1 MAKRLTATI
10 DKETKQLLINDF
22 GYEPVDLESYT
33 GQIRALKES
42 YNSLQ
47 IKDPKDPRLIQLQI
61 AVKDLRAD
69 REIEKDETGTLKKT
83 RKRRK
88 DAKSLEQIKAE
99 IDAKEKRPRAKTTKI
114 TAANIVPNQ
123 SKMSGAA
130 KGIGKSPVAEGSQN
144 ILETISENVSKIV
157 ETLKAMR
164 DLSVDEAK
172 EEKLRLEDEGREKK
186 ETSLEKSKFA
196 VFKEVGSKI
205 LKPFQSIFGKILGFI
220 KTVLLG
226 KVLFEIIKWMGDKKN
241 KKSLENIFKF
251 LKTFWPTLLAAYL
264 LFGNSFG
271 KMIVKIT
278 ASVAKFTVM
287 IVKKLIPKLIAALA
301 KLKAGKFLNLLK
313 GKKGLVA
320 AGLTLTAVSAYGISQ
335 MGDDEEEED
344 TQQFK
349 QGGFVSGPAG
359 PDQVPARLTA
369 GEFVMSK
376 GAVEKYGVN
385 TLAAMNSAGGGTNI
399 PTVTNEYNDG
409 GIVDRSRYY
418 NMMGSPMVRANMG
431 STMVRADN
439 TQKVNYI
446 NGGYVGDSI
455 KVTGD
460 KISNKNIFSPLQ
472 NFNNGG
478 LVGQVIEL
486 SDGMPRRDD
495 YPRTPKGFREFKKD
509 YKNYLIQNKNTTM
522 QVADTKPT
530 TQVVPPPSSTTNNVV
545 KNYNIEQA
553 QQEAQY
559 SGGGGGNVP
568 KINAEKYISKQKI
581 RTLGITM

>member
-47 IKDPKDPRLIQLQI
+47 IKNPKDPRLIQLQI

-69 REIEKDETGTLKKT
+69 REIEKDTTGTLKKT

-88 DAKSLEQIKAE
+88 DAKSLEQIQAE
-99 IDAKEKRPRAKTTKI
+99 IDAKEKKPRAKTTKI

-172 EEKLRLEDEGREKK
+172 EDKLRLEDESREKK

-205 LKPFQSIFGKILGFI
+205 LKPFQGIFGKILGFI

-226 KVLFEIIKWMGDKKN
+226 KVLMEIVKWMGDKKN
-241 KKSLENIFKF
+241 QKSLQNIFKF

-271 KMIVKIT
+271 KMVVKIT
-278 ASVAKFTVM
+278 AKVAKFGVM
-287 IVKKLIPKLIAALA
+287 IVKKLIPKLLAALA
-301 KLKAGKFLNLLK
+301 KLKAGKFLNLIKGNK
-313 GKKGLVA
+313 GKLITGLIATGV
-320 AGLTLTAVSAYGISQ
+320 TAYGISK
-335 MGDDEEEED
+335 MGGDDDEEEGDED
-344 TQQFK
+344 TQEFK

-385 TLAAMNSAGGGTNI
+385 TLSAMNAAGGGTNI
-399 PTVTNEYNDG
+399 PTITNEYNNG

-418 NMMGSPMVRANMG
+418 NMMGSPMVRAN
-431 STMVRADN
+431 N
-439 TQKVNYI
+439 TQKVNF
-446 NGGYVGDSI
+446 NTGGFVGDSI

-460 KISNKNIFSPLQ
+460 KVSSKNIFSPLQ
-472 NFNNGG
+472 NFYNGG
-478 LVGQVIEL
+478 VVLNTPQSTGSGSRKIDGQALVSTMKTDAAPIV
-486 SDGMPRRDD
+486 
-495 YPRTPKGFREFKKD
+495 
-509 YKNYLIQNKNTTM
+509 NTTM

-530 TQVVPPPSSTTNNVV
+530 TQVVPPPSTNNNVV
-545 KNYNIEQA
+545 QNYNIQKEQ
-553 QQEAQY
+553 QKKQY
-559 SGGGGGNVP
+559 SGGGGTKVP
-568 KINAEKYISKQKI
+568 QINAEKYVSKQKI
-581 RTLGITM
+581 RTLGIMG

>member
-1 MAKRLTATI
+1 MAKRLNATI

-42 YNSLQ
+42 FNTLQ

-61 AVKDLRAD
+61 AIKDLRAD
-69 REIEKDETGTLKKT
+69 REIEKDKTGTLKKT
-83 RKRRK
+83 RKRRS
-88 DAKSLEQIKAE
+88 DAKSLEQIQAE
-99 IDAKEKRPRAKTTKI
+99 IDAKEKKPRAKTTKI

-123 SKMSGAA
+123 SKMLGAA
-130 KGIGKSPVAEGSQN
+130 KGIGKSPVGEGSQN
-144 ILETISENVSKIV
+144 ILETISENVNKIV

-172 EEKLRLEDEGREKK
+172 EEKLRLENESREKK

-205 LKPFQSIFGKILGFI
+205 LKPFQGIFGKILDFI

-226 KVLFEIIKWMGDKKN
+226 KVLFEIVKWMGDKKN
-241 KKSLENIFKF
+241 QKSLQNIFKF

-271 KMIVKIT
+271 KMVVKIT
-278 ASVAKFTVM
+278 ASVAKFAVM

-313 GKKGLVA
+313 SKKGLVA

-335 MGDDEEEED
+335 MGGDDEEEGGEGE

-376 GAVEKYGVN
+376 GAVEKYGAN
-385 TLAAMNSAGGGTNI
+385 TLAAMNAAGGGTNI

-418 NMMGSPMVRANMG
+418 NMMGSPMVRTN
-431 STMVRADN
+431 N
-439 TQKVNYI
+439 TQKVNYN
-446 NGGYVGDSI
+446 NGGFVGDSF
-455 KVTGD
+455 KFNGGKTTQNNVV
-460 KISNKNIFSPLQ
+460 N
-472 NFNNGG
+472 NFNPVGNFNEGG
-478 LVGQVIEL
+478 LVTNLVQNFQGGGRV
-486 SDGMPRRDD
+486 RRG
-495 YPRTPKGFREFKKD
+495 RMKSRITPPT
-509 YKNYLIQNKNTTM
+509 IQM
-522 QVADTKPT
+522 ADTKPT
-530 TQVVPPPSSTTNNVV
+530 TQVINPPSSNNTVV
-545 KNYNIEQA
+545 QNYAVQKEQKK
-553 QQEAQY
+553 QQY
-559 SGGGGGNVP
+559 SGGGGTKVP
-568 KINAEKYISKQKI
+568 QINAEKYISKQKI
-581 RTLGITM
+581 RTLGIMG

>member
-47 IKDPKDPRLIQLQI
+47 ISNPKDPRLIQLQI

-69 REIEKDETGTLKKT
+69 REIEKDTTGTLKKT

-88 DAKSLEQIKAE
+88 DAKSLEQIQAE

-144 ILETISENVSKIV
+144 ILETISDNVSKIV
-157 ETLKAMR
+157 ETLRSMR

-172 EEKLRLEDEGREKK
+172 EEKLRLEDESREKK
-186 ETSLEKSKFA
+186 ETSLEKSKFT

-205 LKPFQSIFGKILGFI
+205 LKPFQGIFGKILDFI

-226 KVLFEIIKWMGDKKN
+226 KVLMEIVKWMGDKKN
-241 KKSLENIFKF
+241 QKSLENIFKF

-271 KMIVKIT
+271 KMVVKIT
-278 ASVAKFTVM
+278 AKVAKFGVM
-287 IVKKLIPKLIAALA
+287 IVKKLIPKLLAALA
-301 KLKAGKFLNLLK
+301 KLKAGKFLNLIKGNK
-313 GKKGLVA
+313 GKLITGLIATGV
-320 AGLTLTAVSAYGISQ
+320 TAYGVSQ
-335 MGDDEEEED
+335 MGGDDEEEGGGEEEGD
-344 TQQFK
+344 IQEFK

-376 GAVEKYGVN
+376 GAVEKYGAN
-385 TLAAMNSAGGGTNI
+385 TLAAMNAAGGGTNI
-399 PTVTNEYNDG
+399 PTITNEYNDG
-409 GIVDRSRYY
+409 GIVNRSRYY
-418 NMMGSPMVRANMG
+418 NMMGSPMARTN
-431 STMVRADN
+431 
-439 TQKVNYI
+439 VNY
-446 NGGYVGDSI
+446 NTGGYVGDSI

-460 KISNKNIFSPLQ
+460 KISSKNIFSPLQ

-530 TQVVPPPSSTTNNVV
+530 TQVVPPPSTNNNVV
-545 KNYNIEQA
+545 QNYNIQKEQK
-553 QQEAQY
+553 QQQY

-568 KINAEKYISKQKI
+568 QINAEKYVSKQKM
-581 RTLGITM
+581 RTLGIMG

>member
-10 DKETKQLLINDF
+10 NKEIKQLLINDF

-42 YNSLQ
+42 FNTLQ

-69 REIEKDETGTLKKT
+69 REIEKDTTGTLKKT

-88 DAKSLEQIKAE
+88 DAKSLEQIQAE

-144 ILETISENVSKIV
+144 ILETISDNVSKIV

-172 EEKLRLEDEGREKK
+172 EEKLRLEDESREKK
-186 ETSLEKSKFA
+186 ETSLEKSKFT

-205 LKPFQSIFGKILGFI
+205 LKPFQSIFGKILDFI

-226 KVLFEIIKWMGDKKN
+226 RVLFQIIKWMGDKKN

-271 KMIVKIT
+271 KMVVKIT
-278 ASVAKFTVM
+278 ASVAKFAVM

-301 KLKAGKFLNLLK
+301 KLKAGKFLNLIK
-313 GKKGLVA
+313 GKKGLIG
-320 AGLTLTAVSAYGISQ
+320 AGLALTAVTAYGISQ
-335 MGDDEEEED
+335 MGGDDEEEGE

-385 TLAAMNSAGGGTNI
+385 TLAAMNAAGGGTNI
-399 PTVTNEYNDG
+399 PTITNEYNDG
-409 GIVDRSRYY
+409 GIVDRSRFY
-418 NMMGSPMVRANMG
+418 NKMGSPMVRAN
-431 STMVRADN
+431 N

-446 NGGYVGDSI
+446 NGGYVGESF
-455 KVTGD
+455 KFNAG
-460 KISNKNIFSPLQ
+460 KNIQ
-472 NFNNGG
+472 GNTINNFNPIQKFISGG
-478 LVGQVIEL
+478 LVNNINTNNVVQGFQGGGRVRG
-486 SDGMPRRDD
+486 SGMKSQITSP
-495 YPRTPKGFREFKKD
+495 
-509 YKNYLIQNKNTTM
+509 TM

-545 KNYNIEQA
+545 QNYNIEQA

-568 KINAEKYISKQKI
+568 KINAEKYVSKQKI
-581 RTLGITM
+581 RTLGIVM

>member
-69 REIEKDETGTLKKT
+69 REIEKDETGTLRKT

-123 SKMSGAA
+123 SKMSGVA
-130 KGIGKSPVAEGSQN
+130 KGIGKSPVAEGTQN

-172 EEKLRLEDEGREKK
+172 EDKLRLEDESREKK

-205 LKPFQSIFGKILGFI
+205 LKPFQGIFGKILGFI

-226 KVLFEIIKWMGDKKN
+226 KVLMEIVKWMGDKKN
-241 KKSLENIFKF
+241 QKSLQNIFKF

-271 KMIVKIT
+271 KMVVKIT
-278 ASVAKFTVM
+278 ASVAKFGIM
-287 IVKKLIPKLIAALA
+287 IVKKLIPQLLTALA
-301 KLKAGKFLNLLK
+301 KLKAGKLAKFLG
-313 GKKGLVA
+313 GKKGMMALSLLA
-320 AGLTLTAVSAYGISQ
+320 ATPGLINRFTDG
-335 MGDDEEEED
+335 GEEGGEED
-344 TQQFK
+344 TQEFK

-385 TLAAMNSAGGGTNI
+385 TLSAMNAAGGGTNI
-399 PTVTNEYNDG
+399 PTITNEYNNG

-418 NMMGSPMVRANMG
+418 NMMGSPMVRAN
-431 STMVRADN
+431 N
-439 TQKVNYI
+439 TQKVNF
-446 NGGYVGDSI
+446 NTGGFVGDSI

-460 KISNKNIFSPLQ
+460 KVSSKNIFSPLQ
-472 NFNNGG
+472 NFYNGG
-478 LVGQVIEL
+478 VVLNTPQSTGSGSRKIDGQALVSTMKTDAAPIV
-486 SDGMPRRDD
+486 
-495 YPRTPKGFREFKKD
+495 
-509 YKNYLIQNKNTTM
+509 NTTM

-530 TQVVPPPSSTTNNVV
+530 TQVVPPPSTNNNVV
-545 KNYNIEQA
+545 QNYNIQKEQ
-553 QQEAQY
+553 QKKQY
-559 SGGGGGNVP
+559 SGGGGTKVP
-568 KINAEKYISKQKI
+568 QINAEKYVSKQKI
-581 RTLGITM
+581 RTLGIMG

>member
-172 EEKLRLEDEGREKK
+172 EEKLKLEDENREKK
-186 ETSLEKSKFA
+186 EASLEKSKFT

-205 LKPFQSIFGKILGFI
+205 LKPFQSIFGKILDFI

-226 KVLFEIIKWMGDKKN
+226 KVLMEIVKWMGDKKN
-241 KKSLENIFKF
+241 QKSLQNIFKF

-271 KMIVKIT
+271 KMVVKIT
-278 ASVAKFTVM
+278 AKIAKFGVM
-287 IVKKLIPKLIAALA
+287 IVKKLIPKLLAALA
-301 KLKAGKFLNLLK
+301 KLKAGKFLNLIKGNK
-313 GKKGLVA
+313 GKLITGLIATGV
-320 AGLTLTAVSAYGISQ
+320 TAYGVSK
-335 MGDDEEEED
+335 MGGDDDEEEGDED
-344 TQQFK
+344 TQEFK

-385 TLAAMNSAGGGTNI
+385 TLAAMNAAGGGTNI
-399 PTVTNEYNDG
+399 PTITNEYNDG
-409 GIVDRSRYY
+409 GIVDRSRFY
-418 NMMGSPMVRANMG
+418 NKMGSPMVRAN
-431 STMVRADN
+431 N

-446 NGGYVGDSI
+446 NGGYVGESF
-455 KVTGD
+455 KFNAG
-460 KISNKNIFSPLQ
+460 KNIQ
-472 NFNNGG
+472 GNTINNFNPVQKFISGG
-478 LVGQVIEL
+478 LVNNINTNNVVQGFQGGGRVKASRKI
-486 SDGMPRRDD
+486 DG
-495 YPRTPKGFREFKKD
+495 GALA
-509 YKNYLIQNKNTTM
+509 NTM

-530 TQVVPPPSSTTNNVV
+530 TQVVPPPSTNNNVV
-545 KNYNIEQA
+545 QNYNIQKEQ
-553 QQEAQY
+553 QKKQY
-559 SGGGGGNVP
+559 SGGGGTKVP
-568 KINAEKYISKQKI
+568 QINAEKYVSKQKM
-581 RTLGITM
+581 RTLGIMG

>member
-10 DKETKQLLINDF
+10 DKGTKQLLINDF

-47 IKDPKDPRLIQLQI
+47 IKNPKDPRLIQLQI

-69 REIEKDETGTLKKT
+69 REIEKDTTGTLKKT

-88 DAKSLEQIKAE
+88 DAKSLEQIQAE
-99 IDAKEKRPRAKTTKI
+99 IDAKEKKPRAKTTKI

-172 EEKLRLEDEGREKK
+172 EDKLRLEDESREKK
-186 ETSLEKSKFA
+186 ETSLEKSKFT

-205 LKPFQSIFGKILGFI
+205 LKPFQGIFGKILDFI

-226 KVLFEIIKWMGDKKN
+226 KVLMEIVKWMGDKKN
-241 KKSLENIFKF
+241 QKSLQNIFKF

-271 KMIVKIT
+271 KMVVKIT
-278 ASVAKFTVM
+278 ASVAKFGIM
-287 IVKKLIPKLIAALA
+287 IVKKLIPQLLTALA
-301 KLKAGKFLNLLK
+301 KLKAGKLAKFLG
-313 GKKGLVA
+313 GKKGMMALSLLA
-320 AGLTLTAVSAYGISQ
+320 ATPGLINRFTDG
-335 MGDDEEEED
+335 GEEGGEED
-344 TQQFK
+344 TQEFK

-385 TLAAMNSAGGGTNI
+385 TLSAMNAAGGGTNI
-399 PTVTNEYNDG
+399 PTITNEYNNG

-418 NMMGSPMVRANMG
+418 NMMGSPMVRAK
-431 STMVRADN
+431 N
-439 TQKVNYI
+439 TQKVNF
-446 NGGYVGDSI
+446 NTGGFVGDSI
-455 KVTGD
+455 KVTGE
-460 KISNKNIFSPLQ
+460 KVSSKNIFSPLQ
-472 NFNNGG
+472 NFYNGG
-478 LVGQVIEL
+478 VVLNTPQSTGSGSRKIDGQALVSTMKTDAAPIV
-486 SDGMPRRDD
+486 
-495 YPRTPKGFREFKKD
+495 
-509 YKNYLIQNKNTTM
+509 NTTM

-530 TQVVPPPSSTTNNVV
+530 TQVVPPPSTNNNVV
-545 KNYNIEQA
+545 QNYNIQKEQ
-553 QQEAQY
+553 QKKQY
-559 SGGGGGNVP
+559 SGGGGTKVP
-568 KINAEKYISKQKI
+568 QINAEKYVSKQKI
-581 RTLGITM
+581 RTLGIMG

>member
-47 IKDPKDPRLIQLQI
+47 ISNPKDPRLIQLQI

-69 REIEKDETGTLKKT
+69 REIEKDTTGTLKKT

-88 DAKSLEQIKAE
+88 DAKSLEQIQAE

-144 ILETISENVSKIV
+144 ILETISDNVSKIV
-157 ETLKAMR
+157 ETLRSMR

-172 EEKLRLEDEGREKK
+172 EEKLRLEDESREKK
-186 ETSLEKSKFA
+186 ETSLEKSKFT

-205 LKPFQSIFGKILGFI
+205 LKPFQGIFGKILDFI

-226 KVLFEIIKWMGDKKN
+226 KVLMEIVKWMGDKKN
-241 KKSLENIFKF
+241 QKSLENIFKF

-271 KMIVKIT
+271 KMVVKIT
-278 ASVAKFTVM
+278 AKVAKFGVM
-287 IVKKLIPKLIAALA
+287 IVKKLIPKLLAALA
-301 KLKAGKFLNLLK
+301 KLKTGKFLNLIKGNK
-313 GKKGLVA
+313 GKLITGLLATGV
-320 AGLTLTAVSAYGISQ
+320 TAYGISK
-335 MGDDEEEED
+335 MGGDDDEEEGGDED
-344 TQQFK
+344 TQEFK

-385 TLAAMNSAGGGTNI
+385 TLAAMNAAGGGTNI
-399 PTVTNEYNDG
+399 PTITNEYNDG
-409 GIVDRSRYY
+409 GIVDRSRFY
-418 NMMGSPMVRANMG
+418 NKMGSPMVRAN
-431 STMVRADN
+431 N

-446 NGGYVGDSI
+446 NGGYVGESF
-455 KVTGD
+455 KFNAG
-460 KISNKNIFSPLQ
+460 KNIQ
-472 NFNNGG
+472 GNTINNFNPVQKFISGG
-478 LVGQVIEL
+478 LVNNINTNNVVQGFQGGGRVTGSRKI
-486 SDGMPRRDD
+486 DG
-495 YPRTPKGFREFKKD
+495 GALA
-509 YKNYLIQNKNTTM
+509 NTM

-530 TQVVPPPSSTTNNVV
+530 TQVVPPPSTNNNVV
-545 KNYNIEQA
+545 QNYNIQKEQ
-553 QQEAQY
+553 QKKQY
-559 SGGGGGNVP
+559 SGGGGTKVP
-568 KINAEKYISKQKI
+568 QINAEKYVSKQKI
-581 RTLGITM
+581 RTLGIMG

>member
-10 DKETKQLLINDF
+10 NKETKQLLINDF

-99 IDAKEKRPRAKTTKI
+99 IDAKEKKPRAKKTKI

-123 SKMSGAA
+123 SKMSDAA

-172 EEKLRLEDEGREKK
+172 EEKLKLENENREKK

-205 LKPFQSIFGKILGFI
+205 LKPFQSIFGKILDFI

-226 KVLFEIIKWMGDKKN
+226 KVLMEIVKWMGDKKN
-241 KKSLENIFKF
+241 QKSLQNIFKF

-271 KMIVKIT
+271 KMVVKIT
-278 ASVAKFTVM
+278 AKVAKFGVM
-287 IVKKLIPKLIAALA
+287 IVKKLIPKLLAALA

-313 GKKGLVA
+313 SKKGLIG
-320 AGLTLTAVSAYGISQ
+320 AGLLVTGVTAYGVSQ
-335 MGDDEEEED
+335 MGGDDEEEGGGEEEGD
-344 TQQFK
+344 IQEFK

-376 GAVEKYGVN
+376 GAVEKYGAN
-385 TLAAMNSAGGGTNI
+385 TLAAMNAAGGGTNI
-399 PTVTNEYNDG
+399 PTITNEYNDG
-409 GIVDRSRYY
+409 GIVNRSRYY
-418 NMMGSPMVRANMG
+418 NMMGSPMARTN
-431 STMVRADN
+431 
-439 TQKVNYI
+439 VNY
-446 NGGYVGDSI
+446 NTGGYVGDSI

-460 KISNKNIFSPLQ
+460 KISSKNIFSPLQ

-530 TQVVPPPSSTTNNVV
+530 TQVVPPPSTNNNVV
-545 KNYNIEQA
+545 QNYNIQKEQK
-553 QQEAQY
+553 QQQY

-568 KINAEKYISKQKI
+568 QINAEKYVSKQKM
-581 RTLGITM
+581 RTLGIMG

>member
-10 DKETKQLLINDF
+10 NKETKQLLINDF

-123 SKMSGAA
+123 SKMSGVA

-172 EEKLRLEDEGREKK
+172 EEKLKLEDESREKK
-186 ETSLEKSKFA
+186 EASLEKSKFT

-205 LKPFQSIFGKILGFI
+205 LKPFQSIFGKILDFI

-226 KVLFEIIKWMGDKKN
+226 KVLMEIVKWMGDKKN
-241 KKSLENIFKF
+241 QKSLENIFKF

-271 KMIVKIT
+271 KMVVKIT
-278 ASVAKFTVM
+278 AKVAKFGVM
-287 IVKKLIPKLIAALA
+287 IVKKLIPKLLAALT
-301 KLKAGKFLNLLK
+301 KLKASKFLSLIK
-313 GKKGLVA
+313 GNKGLIG
-320 AGLTLTAVSAYGISQ
+320 AGLLVTGVTAYGLSQ
-335 MGDDEEEED
+335 MGGDDDEEEGGGDED
-344 TQQFK
+344 TQEFK

-376 GAVEKYGVN
+376 GAVEKYGAN
-385 TLAAMNSAGGGTNI
+385 TLAAMNAAGGGTNI
-399 PTVTNEYNDG
+399 PTITNEYNDG

-418 NMMGSPMVRANMG
+418 NMMGSPMTRTN
-431 STMVRADN
+431 
-439 TQKVNYI
+439 VNY
-446 NGGYVGDSI
+446 NTGGYVGDSI

-460 KISNKNIFSPLQ
+460 KISSKNIFSPLQ

-530 TQVVPPPSSTTNNVV
+530 TQVVPPPSTNNNVV
-545 KNYNIEQA
+545 QNYNIQKEQK
-553 QQEAQY
+553 QQQY

-568 KINAEKYISKQKI
+568 QINAEKYVSKQKM
-581 RTLGITM
+581 RTLGIMG

>member
-10 DKETKQLLINDF
+10 DKGTKQLLINDF

-69 REIEKDETGTLKKT
+69 REIEKDTTGTLKKT
-83 RKRRK
+83 KKRRK
-88 DAKSLEQIKAE
+88 DAKSLEQIQAE

-130 KGIGKSPVAEGSQN
+130 KGIGKSPIAEGSQN
-144 ILETISENVSKIV
+144 ILETISENVNKIV
-157 ETLKAMR
+157 ETLKEMR

-172 EEKLRLEDEGREKK
+172 EEKLRLEDESREKK
-186 ETSLEKSKFA
+186 ETSLEKSKFT

-205 LKPFQSIFGKILGFI
+205 LKPFQGIFGKILDFI

-226 KVLFEIIKWMGDKKN
+226 KVLMEIVKWMGDKKN
-241 KKSLENIFKF
+241 QKSLQNIFKF

-271 KMIVKIT
+271 KMVVKIT
-278 ASVAKFTVM
+278 AKVAKFGVM
-287 IVKKLIPKLIAALA
+287 IVKKLIPKLLAALA
-301 KLKAGKFLNLLK
+301 KLKAGKFLNLIKGNK
-313 GKKGLVA
+313 GKLITGLLATGV
-320 AGLTLTAVSAYGISQ
+320 TAYGISK
-335 MGDDEEEED
+335 MGGDDDEEKGDED
-344 TQQFK
+344 TQEFK

-385 TLAAMNSAGGGTNI
+385 TLAAMNAAGGGTNI
-399 PTVTNEYNDG
+399 PTITNEYNDG
-409 GIVDRSRYY
+409 GIVDRSRFY
-418 NMMGSPMVRANMG
+418 NKMGSPMVRAN
-431 STMVRADN
+431 N

-446 NGGYVGDSI
+446 NGGYVGESF
-455 KVTGD
+455 KFNAG
-460 KISNKNIFSPLQ
+460 KNIQ
-472 NFNNGG
+472 GNTINNFNPVQKFISGG
-478 LVGQVIEL
+478 LVNNINTNNVVQGFQGGGRVKGSRKI
-486 SDGMPRRDD
+486 DG
-495 YPRTPKGFREFKKD
+495 GALV
-509 YKNYLIQNKNTTM
+509 NTM
-522 QVADTKPT
+522 QVADTKPI
-530 TQVVPPPSSTTNNVV
+530 TQVVPPPSTNNNVV
-545 KNYNIEQA
+545 QNYNIQKEQKK
-553 QQEAQY
+553 QQY
-559 SGGGGGNVP
+559 SGGGGTKVP
-568 KINAEKYISKQKI
+568 QINAEKYVSKQKM
-581 RTLGITM
+581 RTLGIMG

>member
-99 IDAKEKRPRAKTTKI
+99 IDAKEKKPRAKKTKI

-123 SKMSGAA
+123 SKMSDAA

-172 EEKLRLEDEGREKK
+172 EEKLKLENENREKK

-226 KVLFEIIKWMGDKKN
+226 KVLMEIIKWMGDKKN

-271 KMIVKIT
+271 KMVVKIT
-278 ASVAKFTVM
+278 AKVAKFGVM
-287 IVKKLIPKLIAALA
+287 IVKKLIPKLLAALA
-301 KLKAGKFLNLLK
+301 KLKAGKFLNLIKGNK
-313 GKKGLVA
+313 GKLITGLIATGV
-320 AGLTLTAVSAYGISQ
+320 TAYGVSQ
-335 MGDDEEEED
+335 MGGDDEEEGE

-376 GAVEKYGVN
+376 GAVEKYGAN
-385 TLAAMNSAGGGTNI
+385 TLAAMNAAGGGTNI
-399 PTVTNEYNDG
+399 PTITNESPTIMSEYNSG
-409 GIVDRSRYY
+409 GIVNRSRYF
-418 NMMGSPMVRANMG
+418 NMMGSPMTKTN
-431 STMVRADN
+431 
-439 TQKVNYI
+439 VNY
-446 NGGYVGDSI
+446 NTGGFVGDSI

-472 NFNNGG
+472 KFNEGG
-478 LVGQVIEL
+478 MVINL
-486 SDGMPRRDD
+486 SDGMPNRSD

>member
-33 GQIRALKES
+33 GQICALKES

-69 REIEKDETGTLKKT
+69 REIEKDTTGTLKKT

-130 KGIGKSPVAEGSQN
+130 KGIGKSPVVEGSQN
-144 ILETISENVSKIV
+144 ILETISDNVSKIV
-157 ETLKAMR
+157 ETLRSMR

-172 EEKLRLEDEGREKK
+172 EEKLRLEDESREKK
-186 ETSLEKSKFA
+186 ETSLEKSKFT

-205 LKPFQSIFGKILGFI
+205 LKPFQGIFGKILDFI

-226 KVLFEIIKWMGDKKN
+226 KVLMEIVKWMGDKKN
-241 KKSLENIFKF
+241 QKSLQNIFKF

-271 KMIVKIT
+271 KMVVKIT
-278 ASVAKFTVM
+278 AKVAKFGVM
-287 IVKKLIPKLIAALA
+287 IVKKLIPKLLAALA
-301 KLKAGKFLNLLK
+301 KLKAGKFLNLVKGNK
-313 GKKGLVA
+313 GKLITGLLATGV
-320 AGLTLTAVSAYGISQ
+320 TAYGISK
-335 MGDDEEEED
+335 MGDDDEEKGDED
-344 TQQFK
+344 TQEFK

-376 GAVEKYGVN
+376 GAVEKYGAN
-385 TLAAMNSAGGGTNI
+385 TLAAMNAAGGGTNI
-399 PTVTNEYNDG
+399 PTITNEYNDG

-418 NMMGSPMVRANMG
+418 NMMGSPMTRTN
-431 STMVRADN
+431 
-439 TQKVNYI
+439 VNY
-446 NGGYVGDSI
+446 NTGGYVGDSI

-460 KISNKNIFSPLQ
+460 KISSKNIFSPLQ

-530 TQVVPPPSSTTNNVV
+530 TQVVPPPSTNNNVV
-545 KNYNIEQA
+545 QNYNIQKEQK
-553 QQEAQY
+553 QQQY

-568 KINAEKYISKQKI
+568 QINAEKYVSKQKM
-581 RTLGITM
+581 RTLGIMG

>member
-10 DKETKQLLINDF
+10 NKEIKQLLINDF

-42 YNSLQ
+42 FNKLQ
-47 IKDPKDPRLIQLQI
+47 IENPKDPRLIQLQI

-69 REIEKDETGTLKKT
+69 REIEKDTTGTLKKT
-83 RKRRK
+83 RKRRS
-88 DAKSLEQIKAE
+88 DAKSLKQIQAE

-123 SKMSGAA
+123 NKTLGVA
-130 KGIGKSPVAEGSQN
+130 KGIGKSPVGEGSQS

-157 ETLKAMR
+157 QTLKSMR
-164 DLSVDEAK
+164 DLSEDEGK
-172 EEKLRLEDEGREKK
+172 EEKLRLEDESREEK
-186 ETSLEKSKFA
+186 EKSLEKSKFT

-205 LKPFQSIFGKILGFI
+205 LKPFQNIFGKILDFI
-220 KTVLLG
+220 KTIILG

-241 KKSLENIFKF
+241 QKSLQNILKF

-278 ASVAKFTVM
+278 ASVAKFSIM

-313 GKKGLVA
+313 GKKGMIA

-335 MGDDEEEED
+335 MGGEDEEEEGI
-344 TQQFK
+344 QQFK

-385 TLAAMNSAGGGTNI
+385 TLAAMNAAGGGTNI
-399 PTVTNEYNDG
+399 PTITNEYNDG

-418 NMMGSPMVRANMG
+418 NMMGSPMVRTNMG
-431 STMVRADN
+431 SSMVRADN

-446 NGGYVGDSI
+446 NGGYVGDSV

-460 KISNKNIFSPLQ
+460 KISSKNIFNPLQ
-472 NFNNGG
+472 NFNEGG
-478 LVGQVIEL
+478 LVL
-486 SDGMPRRDD
+486 NMPNRSD
-495 YPRTPKGFREFKKD
+495 YPKTAAGLREFAKD
-509 YKNYLIQNKNTTM
+509 YRNYIDQNKGNTEPPM

-530 TQVVPPPSSTTNNVV
+530 TQVVSPPSTSNNVV
-545 KNYNIEQA
+545 QNYNIQR
-553 QQEAQY
+553 QQQQQQY
-559 SGGGGGNVP
+559 SGNGGGNVP

-581 RTLGITM
+581 RTLGIMI

>member
-47 IKDPKDPRLIQLQI
+47 IKNPKDPRLIQLQI

-69 REIEKDETGTLKKT
+69 REIEKDKTGTLKKT

-88 DAKSLEQIKAE
+88 DAKSLEQIQAE
-99 IDAKEKRPRAKTTKI
+99 IDAKEKKPRAKTTKI

-172 EEKLRLEDEGREKK
+172 EDKLRLEDESREKK
-186 ETSLEKSKFA
+186 EASLEKSKFT

-205 LKPFQSIFGKILGFI
+205 LKPFQSIFGKILDFI

-226 KVLFEIIKWMGDKKN
+226 KVLMEIVKWMGDKKN
-241 KKSLENIFKF
+241 QKSLQNIFKF

-271 KMIVKIT
+271 KMVVKIT
-278 ASVAKFTVM
+278 ASVAKFGIM
-287 IVKKLIPKLIAALA
+287 IVKKLIPQLLTALA
-301 KLKAGKFLNLLK
+301 KLKAGKLAKFLG
-313 GKKGLVA
+313 GKKGMMALSLLAATPGLVNRFTD
-320 AGLTLTAVSAYGISQ
+320 GG
-335 MGDDEEEED
+335 EEEGGNED
-344 TQQFK
+344 EDIQEFK

-376 GAVEKYGVN
+376 GAVEKYGAN
-385 TLAAMNSAGGGTNI
+385 TLAAMNAAGGGTNI
-399 PTVTNEYNDG
+399 PTITNEYNDG
-409 GIVDRSRYY
+409 GIVDRSRY
-418 NMMGSPMVRANMG
+418 
-431 STMVRADN
+431 
-439 TQKVNYI
+439 
-446 NGGYVGDSI
+446 
-455 KVTGD
+455 
-460 KISNKNIFSPLQ
+460 
-472 NFNNGG
+472 
-478 LVGQVIEL
+478 
-486 SDGMPRRDD
+486 
-495 YPRTPKGFREFKKD
+495 
-509 YKNYLIQNKNTTM
+509 
-522 QVADTKPT
+522 
-530 TQVVPPPSSTTNNVV
+530 
-545 KNYNIEQA
+545 
-553 QQEAQY
+553 
-559 SGGGGGNVP
+559 
-568 KINAEKYISKQKI
+568 
-581 RTLGITM
+581 

>member
-10 DKETKQLLINDF
+10 NKDTKQLLINDF

-47 IKDPKDPRLIQLQI
+47 ISNPKDPRLIQLQI

-69 REIEKDETGTLKKT
+69 REIEKDTTGTLKKT

-88 DAKSLEQIKAE
+88 DAKSLEQIRAE

-172 EEKLRLEDEGREKK
+172 EDKLRLEDESREKK
-186 ETSLEKSKFA
+186 ETSLEKSKFT

-205 LKPFQSIFGKILGFI
+205 LKPFQGIFGKILGFI

-226 KVLFEIIKWMGDKKN
+226 KVLMEIVKWMGDKKN
-241 KKSLENIFKF
+241 QKSLQNIFKF

-271 KMIVKIT
+271 KMVVKIT
-278 ASVAKFTVM
+278 ASVAKFGIM
-287 IVKKLIPKLIAALA
+287 IVKKLIPQLLTALA
-301 KLKAGKFLNLLK
+301 KLKAGKLAKFLG
-313 GKKGLVA
+313 GKKGMMALSLLA
-320 AGLTLTAVSAYGISQ
+320 ATPGLINRFTDG
-335 MGDDEEEED
+335 GEEGGEED
-344 TQQFK
+344 TQEFK

-376 GAVEKYGVN
+376 GAVERYGVN
-385 TLAAMNSAGGGTNI
+385 TLSDMNAAGGGTNI
-399 PTVTNEYNDG
+399 PTITNEYNNG

-418 NMMGSPMVRANMG
+418 NMMGSPMVRAN
-431 STMVRADN
+431 N
-439 TQKVNYI
+439 TQKVNF
-446 NGGYVGDSI
+446 NTGGFVGDSI

-460 KISNKNIFSPLQ
+460 KVSSKNIFSPLQ
-472 NFNNGG
+472 NFYNGG
-478 LVGQVIEL
+478 VVLNTPQSTGSGSRKIDGQALVSTMKTDAAPIV
-486 SDGMPRRDD
+486 
-495 YPRTPKGFREFKKD
+495 
-509 YKNYLIQNKNTTM
+509 NTTM

-530 TQVVPPPSSTTNNVV
+530 TQVVPPPSTNNNVV
-545 KNYNIEQA
+545 QNYNIQKEQ
-553 QQEAQY
+553 QKKQY
-559 SGGGGGNVP
+559 SGGGGTKVP
-568 KINAEKYISKQKI
+568 QINAEKYVSKQKI
-581 RTLGITM
+581 RTLGIMG

>member
-10 DKETKQLLINDF
+10 NKEIKQLLINDF

-47 IKDPKDPRLIQLQI
+47 IKNPKDPRLIQLQI

-69 REIEKDETGTLKKT
+69 REIEKDETGTFKKT

-88 DAKSLEQIKAE
+88 DAKSLEQIQAE
-99 IDAKEKRPRAKTTKI
+99 IDAKEKKPRAKTTKI

-172 EEKLRLEDEGREKK
+172 EDKLRLEDESREKK

-205 LKPFQSIFGKILGFI
+205 LKPFQGIFGKILGFI

-226 KVLFEIIKWMGDKKN
+226 KVLMEIVKWMGDNKN
-241 KKSLENIFKF
+241 QKSLQNIFKF

-271 KMIVKIT
+271 KMVVKIT
-278 ASVAKFTVM
+278 ASVAKFGIM
-287 IVKKLIPKLIAALA
+287 IVKKLIPQLLTALA
-301 KLKAGKFLNLLK
+301 KLKAGKLAKFLG
-313 GKKGLVA
+313 GKKGMMALSLLA
-320 AGLTLTAVSAYGISQ
+320 ATPGLINRFTDG
-335 MGDDEEEED
+335 GEEGGEED
-344 TQQFK
+344 TQEFK

-385 TLAAMNSAGGGTNI
+385 TLSAMNAAGGGTNI
-399 PTVTNEYNDG
+399 PTITNEYNNG

-418 NMMGSPMVRANMG
+418 NMMGSPMGRAN
-431 STMVRADN
+431 N
-439 TQKVNYI
+439 IQKVNYN
-446 NGGYVGDSI
+446 NGGFVGDSF
-455 KVTGD
+455 KFNGGKTTQNNVV
-460 KISNKNIFSPLQ
+460 N
-472 NFNNGG
+472 NFNPVGNFNEGG
-478 LVGQVIEL
+478 LVTNLVQNFQGGGRVRGSGMRYNSRTTTPVI
-486 SDGMPRRDD
+486 
-495 YPRTPKGFREFKKD
+495 
-509 YKNYLIQNKNTTM
+509 N
-522 QVADTKPT
+522 
-530 TQVVPPPSSTTNNVV
+530 PPSSNNTVV
-545 KNYNIEQA
+545 QNYAIQKEQ
-553 QQEAQY
+553 QKKQY
-559 SGGGGGNVP
+559 SGGGGTKVP
-568 KINAEKYISKQKI
+568 QINAEKYVSKQKI
-581 RTLGITM
+581 RTLGIMG

>member
-10 DKETKQLLINDF
+10 DKDTKQLLINDF

-47 IKDPKDPRLIQLQI
+47 ISNPKDPRLIQLQI

-69 REIEKDETGTLKKT
+69 REIEKDTTGTLKKT

-172 EEKLRLEDEGREKK
+172 EEKLRLENESREKK

-205 LKPFQSIFGKILGFI
+205 LKPFQGIFGKILDFI

-226 KVLFEIIKWMGDKKN
+226 KVLMEIVKWMGDKKN
-241 KKSLENIFKF
+241 QKSLQNIFKF

-271 KMIVKIT
+271 KMVVKIT
-278 ASVAKFTVM
+278 ASVAKFGIM
-287 IVKKLIPKLIAALA
+287 IVKKLIPQLLTALA
-301 KLKAGKFLNLLK
+301 KLKAGKLAKFLG
-313 GKKGLVA
+313 GKKGMMALSLLA
-320 AGLTLTAVSAYGISQ
+320 ATPGLINRFTDG
-335 MGDDEEEED
+335 GEEGGEED
-344 TQQFK
+344 TQEFK

-418 NMMGSPMVRANMG
+418 NMMGSPMVRAK
-431 STMVRADN
+431 N
-439 TQKVNYI
+439 TQKVNF
-446 NGGYVGDSI
+446 NTGGFVGDSI

-460 KISNKNIFSPLQ
+460 KVSSKNIFSPLQ
-472 NFNNGG
+472 NFYNGG
-478 LVGQVIEL
+478 VVLNTPQSTGSGSRKIDGQALVSTMKTDAAPIV
-486 SDGMPRRDD
+486 
-495 YPRTPKGFREFKKD
+495 
-509 YKNYLIQNKNTTM
+509 NTTM

-530 TQVVPPPSSTTNNVV
+530 TQVVPPPSTNNNVV
-545 KNYNIEQA
+545 QNYNIQKEQ
-553 QQEAQY
+553 QKKQY
-559 SGGGGGNVP
+559 SGGGGTKVP
-568 KINAEKYISKQKI
+568 QINAEKYVSKQKI
-581 RTLGITM
+581 RTLGIMG

>member
-47 IKDPKDPRLIQLQI
+47 ISNPKDPRLIQLQI

-69 REIEKDETGTLKKT
+69 REIEKDTTGTLKKT

-88 DAKSLEQIKAE
+88 DAKSLEQIQAE
-99 IDAKEKRPRAKTTKI
+99 IDAKEKKPRAKTTKI

-172 EEKLRLEDEGREKK
+172 EDKLRLEDESREKK
-186 ETSLEKSKFA
+186 ETSLEKSKFT

-205 LKPFQSIFGKILGFI
+205 LKPFQGIFGKILDFI

-226 KVLFEIIKWMGDKKN
+226 KVLMEIVKWMGDKKN
-241 KKSLENIFKF
+241 QKSLQNIFKF

-271 KMIVKIT
+271 KMVVKIT
-278 ASVAKFTVM
+278 AKVAKFGVM
-287 IVKKLIPKLIAALA
+287 IVKKLIPKLLAALA
-301 KLKAGKFLNLLK
+301 KLKTGKFLNLIKGNK
-313 GKKGLVA
+313 GKLITGLIATGV
-320 AGLTLTAVSAYGISQ
+320 TAYGISK
-335 MGDDEEEED
+335 MGGDDDEEEGGDED
-344 TQQFK
+344 TQEFK

-385 TLAAMNSAGGGTNI
+385 TLAAMNAAGGGTNI
-399 PTVTNEYNDG
+399 PTITNEYNDG
-409 GIVDRSRYY
+409 GIVDRSRFY
-418 NMMGSPMVRANMG
+418 NKMGSPMVRAN
-431 STMVRADN
+431 N

-446 NGGYVGDSI
+446 NGGYVGESF
-455 KVTGD
+455 KFNAG
-460 KISNKNIFSPLQ
+460 KNIQ
-472 NFNNGG
+472 GNTINNFNPVQKFISGG
-478 LVGQVIEL
+478 LVNNINTNNVVQGFQGGGRVKGSRKI
-486 SDGMPRRDD
+486 DG
-495 YPRTPKGFREFKKD
+495 GALA
-509 YKNYLIQNKNTTM
+509 NTM

-530 TQVVPPPSSTTNNVV
+530 TQVVPPPSTNNNVV
-545 KNYNIEQA
+545 QNYNIQKEQ
-553 QQEAQY
+553 QKKQY
-559 SGGGGGNVP
+559 SGGGGTKVP
-568 KINAEKYISKQKI
+568 QINAEKYVSKQKI
-581 RTLGITM
+581 RTLGIMG

>member
-47 IKDPKDPRLIQLQI
+47 ISNPKDPRLIQLQI

-69 REIEKDETGTLKKT
+69 REIEKDTTGTLKKT

-144 ILETISENVSKIV
+144 ILETISDNVSKIV
-157 ETLKAMR
+157 ETLRSMR

-172 EEKLRLEDEGREKK
+172 EEKLRLEDESREKK
-186 ETSLEKSKFA
+186 ETSLEKSKFT

-205 LKPFQSIFGKILGFI
+205 LKPFQGIFGKILDFI

-226 KVLFEIIKWMGDKKN
+226 KVLMEIVKWMGDKKN
-241 KKSLENIFKF
+241 QKSLENIFKF

-271 KMIVKIT
+271 KMVVKIT
-278 ASVAKFTVM
+278 AKVAKFGVM
-287 IVKKLIPKLIAALA
+287 IVKKLIPKLLAALA
-301 KLKAGKFLNLLK
+301 KLKTGKFLNLIKGNK
-313 GKKGLVA
+313 GKLITGLLATGV
-320 AGLTLTAVSAYGISQ
+320 TAYGISK
-335 MGDDEEEED
+335 MGGDDDEEEGNED
-344 TQQFK
+344 IQEFK

-385 TLAAMNSAGGGTNI
+385 TLAAMNAAGGGTNI
-399 PTVTNEYNDG
+399 PTITNEYNDG
-409 GIVDRSRYY
+409 GIVDRSRFY
-418 NMMGSPMVRANMG
+418 NKMGSPMVRAN
-431 STMVRADN
+431 N

-446 NGGYVGDSI
+446 NGGYVGESF
-455 KVTGD
+455 KFNAG
-460 KISNKNIFSPLQ
+460 KNIQ
-472 NFNNGG
+472 GNTINNFNPVQKFISGG
-478 LVGQVIEL
+478 LVNNINTNNVVQGFQGGGGVKGSRKI
-486 SDGMPRRDD
+486 DG
-495 YPRTPKGFREFKKD
+495 GALA
-509 YKNYLIQNKNTTM
+509 NTM

-530 TQVVPPPSSTTNNVV
+530 TQVVPPPSTNNNVV
-545 KNYNIEQA
+545 QNYNIQKEQ
-553 QQEAQY
+553 QKNQY
-559 SGGGGGNVP
+559 SGGGGTKVP
-568 KINAEKYISKQKI
+568 QINAEKYVSKQKI
-581 RTLGITM
+581 RTLGIMG

>member
-10 DKETKQLLINDF
+10 NKETKQLLINDF

-123 SKMSGAA
+123 SKMSGVA

-172 EEKLRLEDEGREKK
+172 EEKLKLEDESREKK
-186 ETSLEKSKFA
+186 EASLEKSKFT

-205 LKPFQSIFGKILGFI
+205 LKPFQSIFGKILDFI

-226 KVLFEIIKWMGDKKN
+226 KVLMEIVKWMGDKKN
-241 KKSLENIFKF
+241 QKSLQNIFKF

-271 KMIVKIT
+271 KMVVKIT
-278 ASVAKFTVM
+278 AKVAKFGVM
-287 IVKKLIPKLIAALA
+287 IVKKLIPKLLAALA
-301 KLKAGKFLNLLK
+301 KLKAGKFLNLIK
-313 GKKGLVA
+313 GNKGLIG
-320 AGLTLTAVSAYGISQ
+320 AGLLVTGVTAYGLSQ
-335 MGDDEEEED
+335 MGGDDDEEEGGGDED
-344 TQQFK
+344 TQEFK

-385 TLAAMNSAGGGTNI
+385 TLAAMNAAGGGTNI
-399 PTVTNEYNDG
+399 PTITNEYNDG

-418 NMMGSPMVRANMG
+418 NMMGSPMTRTN
-431 STMVRADN
+431 
-439 TQKVNYI
+439 VNY
-446 NGGYVGDSI
+446 NTGGYVGDSI

-460 KISNKNIFSPLQ
+460 KISSKNIFSPLQ

-530 TQVVPPPSSTTNNVV
+530 TQVVPPPSTNNNVV
-545 KNYNIEQA
+545 QNYNIQKEQK
-553 QQEAQY
+553 QQQY

-568 KINAEKYISKQKI
+568 QINAEKYVSKQKM
-581 RTLGITM
+581 RTLGIMG

>member
-144 ILETISENVSKIV
+144 ILETISENVNKIV
-157 ETLKAMR
+157 ETLKEMR

-172 EEKLRLEDEGREKK
+172 EEKLRLEDESREKK

-196 VFKEVGSKI
+196 VFKEVGSKV
-205 LKPFQSIFGKILGFI
+205 LKPFQGIFGKILDFI

-226 KVLFEIIKWMGDKKN
+226 KVLMEIVKWMGDKKN
-241 KKSLENIFKF
+241 QKSLENIFKF

-271 KMIVKIT
+271 KMVVKIT
-278 ASVAKFTVM
+278 AKVAKFGVM
-287 IVKKLIPKLIAALA
+287 IVKKLIPKLLAALA
-301 KLKAGKFLNLLK
+301 KLKAGKFLNLIKGNK
-313 GKKGLVA
+313 GKLITGLIATGV
-320 AGLTLTAVSAYGISQ
+320 TAYGISK
-335 MGDDEEEED
+335 MGGDDDEEEGGDED
-344 TQQFK
+344 TQEFK

-385 TLAAMNSAGGGTNI
+385 TLAAMNAAGGGTNI
-399 PTVTNEYNDG
+399 PTITNEYNDG

-418 NMMGSPMVRANMG
+418 NKMGSPMVRAN
-431 STMVRADN
+431 N

-446 NGGYVGDSI
+446 NGGYVGESF
-455 KVTGD
+455 KFNAG
-460 KISNKNIFSPLQ
+460 KNIQ
-472 NFNNGG
+472 GNTINNFNPVQKFISGG
-478 LVGQVIEL
+478 LVNNINTNNVVQGFQGGGTVKASRKI
-486 SDGMPRRDD
+486 DG
-495 YPRTPKGFREFKKD
+495 GALA
-509 YKNYLIQNKNTTM
+509 NTM

-530 TQVVPPPSSTTNNVV
+530 TQVVPPPSTNNNVV
-545 KNYNIEQA
+545 QNYNIQKEQ
-553 QQEAQY
+553 QKKQY
-559 SGGGGGNVP
+559 SGGGGTKVP
-568 KINAEKYISKQKI
+568 QINAEKYVSKQKI
-581 RTLGITM
+581 RTLGIMG

>member
-10 DKETKQLLINDF
+10 DKGTKQLLINDF

-47 IKDPKDPRLIQLQI
+47 IKNPKDPRLIQLQI

-69 REIEKDETGTLKKT
+69 REIEKDTTGTLKKT

-88 DAKSLEQIKAE
+88 DAKSLEQIQAE
-99 IDAKEKRPRAKTTKI
+99 IDAKEKKPRAKTTKI

-172 EEKLRLEDEGREKK
+172 EEKLKLEDESREKK
-186 ETSLEKSKFA
+186 EASLEKSKFT

-205 LKPFQSIFGKILGFI
+205 LKPFQSIFGKILDFI

-226 KVLFEIIKWMGDKKN
+226 KVLMEIVKWMGDKKN
-241 KKSLENIFKF
+241 QKSLQNIFKF

-271 KMIVKIT
+271 KMVVKIT
-278 ASVAKFTVM
+278 ASVAKFGIM
-287 IVKKLIPKLIAALA
+287 IVKKLIPQLLTALA
-301 KLKAGKFLNLLK
+301 KLKAGKLAKFLG
-313 GKKGLVA
+313 GKKGMMALSLLA
-320 AGLTLTAVSAYGISQ
+320 ATPGLINRFTDG
-335 MGDDEEEED
+335 GEEGGEDD
-344 TQQFK
+344 TQEFK

-376 GAVEKYGVN
+376 GAVEKYGAN
-385 TLAAMNSAGGGTNI
+385 TLAAMNAAGGGTNI

-418 NMMGSPMVRANMG
+418 NMMGSPMVRTN
-431 STMVRADN
+431 N
-439 TQKVNYI
+439 TQKVNYN
-446 NGGYVGDSI
+446 NGGFVGDSF
-455 KVTGD
+455 KFNGGKTTQNNVV
-460 KISNKNIFSPLQ
+460 N
-472 NFNNGG
+472 NFNPVGNFNEGG
-478 LVGQVIEL
+478 LVTNLVQNFQGGGRVRGSGMRYNSRTTTPVI
-486 SDGMPRRDD
+486 
-495 YPRTPKGFREFKKD
+495 
-509 YKNYLIQNKNTTM
+509 N
-522 QVADTKPT
+522 
-530 TQVVPPPSSTTNNVV
+530 PPSSNNTVV
-545 KNYNIEQA
+545 QNYAIQKEQ
-553 QQEAQY
+553 QKKQY
-559 SGGGGGNVP
+559 SGGGGTKVP
-568 KINAEKYISKQKI
+568 QINAEKYVSKQKI
-581 RTLGITM
+581 RTLGIMG

>member
-47 IKDPKDPRLIQLQI
+47 ISNPKDPRLIQLQI

-69 REIEKDETGTLKKT
+69 REIEKDTTGTLKKT

-144 ILETISENVSKIV
+144 ILETISDNVSKIV
-157 ETLKAMR
+157 ETLRSMR

-172 EEKLRLEDEGREKK
+172 EEKLRLEDESREKK
-186 ETSLEKSKFA
+186 ETSLEKSKFT

-205 LKPFQSIFGKILGFI
+205 LKPFQGIFGKILDFI

-226 KVLFEIIKWMGDKKN
+226 KVLMEIVKWMGDKKN
-241 KKSLENIFKF
+241 QKSLQNIFKF

-271 KMIVKIT
+271 KMVVKIT
-278 ASVAKFTVM
+278 AKIAKFGVM
-287 IVKKLIPKLIAALA
+287 IVKKLIPKLLAALA
-301 KLKAGKFLNLLK
+301 KLKTGKFLNMLK
-313 GKKGLVA
+313 GKKGLIG
-320 AGLTLTAVSAYGISQ
+320 AGLLLTGATVYGVSQ
-335 MGDDEEEED
+335 MGGDDEEEGGED
-344 TQQFK
+344 TQEFK

-385 TLAAMNSAGGGTNI
+385 TLAAMNAAGGGTNI
-399 PTVTNEYNDG
+399 PTVTNEYKDG

-418 NMMGSPMVRANMG
+418 NMMGSPMTRTN
-431 STMVRADN
+431 
-439 TQKVNYI
+439 VNY
-446 NGGYVGDSI
+446 NTGGYVGDSI

-460 KISNKNIFSPLQ
+460 KVSSKNIFSPLQ
-472 NFNNGG
+472 NFNEGG
-478 LVGQVIEL
+478 VVLNMPQPTGSGSRKIDGKALVSTMKAQAATNITT
-486 SDGMPRRDD
+486 
-495 YPRTPKGFREFKKD
+495 TPIV
-509 YKNYLIQNKNTTM
+509 NNTM

-530 TQVVPPPSSTTNNVV
+530 TQVVPPPSTNNNIVQ
-545 KNYNIEQA
+545 NYNIQKEQKK
-553 QQEAQY
+553 QQY
-559 SGGGGGNVP
+559 SGGGGTKVP
-568 KINAEKYISKQKI
+568 QINAEKYVSKQKM
-581 RTLGITM
+581 RTLGIMG